1 MDSMWQKSNWP
12 YYLLA
17 LSVILVLLGGS
28 LSLSIQSNSGVTV
41 KHTRFAGS
49 NGIMRGATLYIP
61 SQASTDNPAPGIVAT
76 HGYINTRDT
85 MEPVSLELA
94 RRGYVVL
101 NVDQTGHGLSDPP
114 AFANGFGGIG
124 SLNYLK
130 SLDFVHDNNIGLIGH
145 SMGGPASIVAAY
157 SFPKSYKS
165 IALIASA
172 PRYAITTYL
181 DFPYRPHMPK
191 NVGVIWDKYD
201 EFSQLMAGSKLATGV
216 KTDPIAENL
225 FGTEGPIEEGKL
237 YGSIQNGTARELD
250 IINTIHPFMTQNGE
264 AIKETV
270 DWIQR
275 TVPGGKD
282 TSPSKQVWVWH
293 ETGSLIAYIGVILA
307 IFPIGVIVLKH
318 PFFNELKENV
328 PKAMGLSGMSKWLG
342 AALAGAIGIL
352 TYFPLTEVG
361 YNMDT
366 SAILPQQITNG
377 VMTWALANGAIVIAL
392 FLIWHFMSNRDKGAS
407 LANYG
412 ITWGDDN
419 KRRWRRI
426 VKALL
431 FGFSVVA
438 LVYFLASFCNWAFKV
453 SPHYWVFTIKQFT
466 VDDFVTF
473 LSYLA
478 PFTFYFLAFGILFHG
493 EFRSSGSSETSLPLQ
508 MIKNFFIITIPFA
521 ILLLAEYIP
530 RLMGGTLLTGA
541 GSTNALWTIIAFQFI
556 PILGTA
562 ALVSTFLFR
571 KTGRIY
577 PGAFVNGTLITWLIV
592 ASQATHVI

>member
-1 MDSMWQKSNWP
+1 MWQKSNWP
-12 YYLLA
+12 YYLLVF
-17 LSVILVLLGGS
+17 SVILVLFGGS
-28 LSLSIQSNSGVTV
+28 ISLSIQSSNEVTV
-41 KHTRFAGS
+41 KHTKFAGS
-49 NGIMRGATLYIP
+49 NGIMRGATIYIP
-61 SQASTDNPAPGIVAT
+61 PEASTDNPAPGVVTT

-101 NVDQTGHGLSDPP
+101 NIDQTGHGLSDPP

-124 SLNYLK
+124 ALGYLK

-157 SFPKSYKS
+157 SHPQSYKS

-181 DFPYRPHMPK
+181 DFPYGPYMPK

-201 EFSQLMAGSKLATGV
+201 EFSQLMAASKLATGV

-225 FGTEGPIEEGKL
+225 FGTEGPIEEGRL

-250 IINTIHPFMTQNGE
+250 IISTIHPFMTQNGE
-264 AIKETV
+264 AIEETV
-270 DWIQR
+270 DWIQK
-275 TVPGGKD
+275 TVPGGED
-282 TSPSKQVWVWH
+282 TSASNQIWAWH
-293 ETGSLIAYIGVILA
+293 EIGSLITYIGVILA
-307 IFPIGVIVLKH
+307 IFPIGAILLRH
-318 PFFNELKENV
+318 PFLNEIKEEV
-328 PKAMGLSGMSKWLG
+328 PDAMGLSGIGKWVG
-342 AALAGAIGIL
+342 VIISGAIGIL
-352 TYFPLTEVG
+352 TYFPLTNIG
-361 YNMDT
+361 YEMDT
-366 SAILPQQITNG
+366 STFLPQQITNG
-377 VMTWALANGAIVIAL
+377 VMVWAMVNGAIILAL
-392 FLIWHFMSNRDKGAS
+392 FLIWHFISNRDKGATM
-407 LANYG
+407 ANYG
-412 ITWGDDN
+412 ITWRN
-419 KRRWRRI
+419 KNVRWRRI
-426 VKALL
+426 VKALI

-438 LVYFLASFCNWAFKV
+438 LTYFLASFCNWAFKV
-453 SPHYWVFTIKQFT
+453 SPHFWVFTIKQFT

-493 EFRSSGSSETSLPLQ
+493 EYRSSGSSETRLPFQ
-508 MIKNFFIITIPFA
+508 MIKNFFIIAIPFA

-530 RLMGGTLLTGA
+530 RIMGGTLLTPEKP
-541 GSTNALWTIIAFQFI
+541 LWTIIAFQFI
-556 PILGTA
+556 PILGIA

-571 KTGRIY
+571 ETGRIY
-577 PGAFVNGTLITWLIV
+577 PGAFVNGTLVTWLIV